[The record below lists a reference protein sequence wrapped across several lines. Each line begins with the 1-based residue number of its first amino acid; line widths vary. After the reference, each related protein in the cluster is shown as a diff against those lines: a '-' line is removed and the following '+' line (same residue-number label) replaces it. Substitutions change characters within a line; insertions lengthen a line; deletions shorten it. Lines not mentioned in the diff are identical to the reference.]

1 MSMGNNI
8 FARTLQYF
16 VIGTPEE
23 MTRAQIDEAVE
34 KFADAAEIMA
44 KVNFARVEIHAS
56 HGYLGVCDARV
67 LHYDIRGIKIFNLL
81 PIATIGSDVNTL
93 WHNWRMHRVAI
104 ENQEPDPNLTVHG
117 KIFMVIIKI
126 LKKSTSSIILFFTI
140 LFISFF
146 VKQIFLKHNE
156 KIITEEYNYTIN
168 KQKKTIVRLY
178 NIICL

>member
-1 MSMGNNI
+1 MNDAIRFNACDFVGIGRPTCLQFNLPEILLDKNI
-8 FARTLQYF
+8 
-16 VIGTPEE
+16 PE
-23 MTRAQIDEAVE
+23 
-34 KFADAAEIMA
+34 K
-44 KVNFARVEIHAS
+44 
-56 HGYLGVCDARV
+56 DARV

-117 KIFMVIIKI
+117 KIFMVIFKI

-146 VKQIFLKHNE
+146 LKQIFLKHNE
-156 KIITEEYNYTIN
+156 KIITGEYNYTIN